1 MDIKQGKYTNL
12 YVIGYKTYEKNKRCI
27 QLTPLTLALEH
38 FLTTD
43 NVFI

>member
-1 MDIKQGKYTNL
+1 MDIKPGKYTNL
-12 YVIGYKTYEKNKRCI
+12 YANGYKKQKNKRCI

-38 FLTTD
+38 FLTTH